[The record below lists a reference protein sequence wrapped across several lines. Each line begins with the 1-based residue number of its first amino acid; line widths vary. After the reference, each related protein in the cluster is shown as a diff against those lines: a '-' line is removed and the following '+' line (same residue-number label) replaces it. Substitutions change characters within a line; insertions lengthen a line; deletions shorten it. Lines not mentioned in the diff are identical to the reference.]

1 MSIFQKLSS
10 RLDEPQAV
18 EKTSGHYIDDLFNHY
33 KDRLLKE
40 TNLDQLIKLPN
51 NRKRKTIEKLI
62 TEMME
67 QEKVIITQMDKA
79 KLMEMILN
87 DSVGYGPLEPLLHD
101 DEITEIM
108 VNGPDEVYIE
118 RNGNISLSNVTFKND
133 EHIRHIIDRIVA
145 PIGRRID
152 ESSPLVDGRLEDGS
166 RINAVIPPI
175 ALHGPVLT
183 IRKFKKDPYT
193 MNDLLRFGTL
203 SEKMAFFLE
212 AAAAS
217 KMNILISGGT
227 GSGKTTLLNVVSAAI
242 PVGERIITI
251 EDMAELRLN
260 RKNVV
265 SLEAR
270 PANVEG
276 TGEITI
282 RQLVRNAL
290 RMRPDRIIVGEVRGG
305 EALDMLQAMNTGHEG
320 SLTTIHANSPQDA
333 MTRLEAM
340 ILMSNPSMTAAVVR
354 PFISSAIHL
363 VVQTLRLSDGTRK
376 IVSIAEASAEGN
388 ELKLKEIFRF
398 DRQGVEISGK
408 IVGRFT
414 ATGYVPH
421 CAQRMKTFGH
431 ELPDDLF
438 VPEGGGVAR
447 VVV

>member
-10 RLDEPQAV
+10 RLEEPQEEQKA
-18 EKTSGHYIDDLFNHY
+18 GGDYLDDLFHHY

-40 TNLDQLIKLPN
+40 TNLDQLIKLPISQ
-51 NRKRKTIEKLI
+51 KRKTIEKLI
-62 TEMME
+62 TDMLE
-67 QEKVIITQMDKA
+67 QEKVIITQMDKT
-79 KLMEMILN
+79 KLLDMILN

-101 DEITEIM
+101 DDITEIM
-108 VNGPDEVYIE
+108 VNAPDEVFIE
-118 RNGNISLSNVTFKND
+118 RNGTLALSPVTFKNH

-166 RINAVIPPI
+166 RINAAIPPI

-183 IRKFKKDPYT
+183 IRKFKKDPYA
-193 MNDLLRFGTL
+193 MKDLIGFRTL
-203 SEKMAFFLE
+203 SDEMARFLQ

-217 KMNILISGGT
+217 KMNIIISGGT

-242 PVGERIITI
+242 PAGERIITI

-260 RKNVV
+260 RNNTV

-270 PANVEG
+270 PANMEG

-333 MTRLEAM
+333 MSRLEAM
-340 ILMSNPSMTAAVVR
+340 ILMSNPSMTAEVIR
-354 PFISSAIHL
+354 PFISAAIHL

-376 IVSIAEASAEGN
+376 IVSIAEAVAEEG

-398 DRQGVEISGK
+398 DRQGVEATGK
-408 IVGRFT
+408 VIGDFV
-414 ATGYVPH
+414 ATGYVPN
-421 CAQRMKTFGH
+421 CAHRLKMFGH
-431 ELPDDLF
+431 EMPPDLF
-438 VPEGGGVAR
+438 RPQEGKATR
-447 VVV
+447 VG